1 VHNIINSRHHI
12 TVCEFI
18 KIAILEFQQV
28 YLLNQIVEALM
39 GEISRSQ
46 IGQRLKLTRLSQLS
60 RIGKYFRK
68 VWVAIN
74 QKVSL
79 ARFYFLIFDI
89 FCNIVRYWDLIPI
102 IKLVVGKSLHSGE
115 KYRNLR
121 VNDLFSCLALEV
133 RAELNHRERQIIDSS
148 IEHKAIT
155 NSERNVHDSF

>member
-1 VHNIINSRHHI
+1 MS
-12 TVCEFI
+12 VCEFV
-18 KIAILEFQQV
+18 KIAIVEFQHV
-28 YLLNQIVEALM
+28 YILNKIVEALK

-60 RIGKYFRK
+60 RIVKYFRK
-68 VWVAIN
+68 VWVTVN

-79 ARFYFLIFDI
+79 SRFYFLIFDI

-121 VNDLFSCLALEV
+121 VDDLFSCLALEV
-133 RAELNHRERQIIDSS
+133 RAELNHRERQIIDGS